1 MKILSILIWLV
12 SSGLAIAKTVV
23 VKSGDHPGF
32 TRLVLELPKAAEWQM
47 GRTAEGYE
55 LRIADKD
62 LRFDLTGVFKDI
74 QRNRLAA
81 IWMDPK
87 SGGLRL
93 GIACACHA
101 LPFEFRAGIIV
112 IDLRDGPPP
121 KGSSFELAL
130 DGTDAVRLVARPTQ
144 RPQARPRIFAAATL
158 PPDGPQPRYDWLSSS
173 ASDIPEKQPLHPAL
187 PAAVT
192 LKTADIEP
200 LKDAL
205 LQQLSRG
212 AAQGIVQMTMPSL
225 ASRNAAN
232 PAPIG
237 PRATIHLGEVPGF
250 DVATSREP
258 AHVLIKDGAACIAD
272 KTLDVTG
279 WGDDQAAPI
288 QLANSRA
295 NLIGEFDRPNP
306 QDVIL
311 AVKVLIYLGFG
322 AEAQQM
328 LVQIPVDDPDQALWQ
343 SMARLVDGGRDPD
356 GPFAG
361 MQTCDTAAALW
372 ATLAMPKLTLGSP
385 PRTEAVLRT
394 FSALPA
400 HLRRN
405 LGPDLAAKFLAID
418 DVATARTISHSVQRG
433 LSETD
438 TDAEVAVMDA
448 QIDIAS
454 GDPGA
459 ATAQLAPVLAQAGPN
474 AAATIIALV
483 DARVAAGDA
492 IDLETSVALAALIR
506 EQAGSDLEPALR
518 RAQILALGSA
528 GDFDQAFALLP
539 QMASTERDLWQ
550 ILARSG
556 SDTAIL
562 NHAVMA
568 LDAGLP
574 AITTADRSQIAAH
587 LATLGLPDDALVW
600 IGAQTENS
608 SEADRLLAAKTY
620 LSMGEPDAGL
630 TWIEGLNDSAALEL
644 RAEALWRL
652 GKPAGA
658 ADAWARAG
666 NTDAELRAQSWAQN
680 WDALSKSNASTWQA
694 AAGLLTAAPGKDIVN
709 APGPLALGNAL
720 VADSNSARATL
731 TALLASVPSPVPA
744 Q

>member
-12 SSGLAIAKTVV
+12 SSGLAIAQTVV
-23 VKSGDHPGF
+23 IKSGDHPGF
-32 TRLVLELPKAAEWQM
+32 TRLVLELPKAADWQM

-55 LRIADKD
+55 LRIADEN
-62 LRFDLTGVFKDI
+62 LRFDLTGAFKDI

-130 DGTDAVRLVARPTQ
+130 DGTDAVQLVARPSQ
-144 RPQARPRIFAAATL
+144 RPQARPRKFAAATL
-158 PPDGPQPRYDWLSSS
+158 PPDGPQPSYDWLV
-173 ASDIPEKQPLHPAL
+173 SDAPDIREKQPLHPAL

-192 LKTADIEP
+192 LKTADIGP

-205 LQQLSRG
+205 LQQLSWG

-225 ASRNAAN
+225 ASRNAAS
-232 PAPIG
+232 PRPIG
-237 PRATIHLGEVPGF
+237 PRAAIHLGEVPGF

-279 WGDDQAAPI
+279 WGDDQPAPI

-306 QDVIL
+306 KDVIT
-311 AVKVLIYLGFG
+311 AVKILIYLGFG
-322 AEAQQM
+322 AEARQM
-328 LVQIPVDDPDQALWQ
+328 LAQMQVDDPDSGLWQ
-343 SMARLVDGGRDPD
+343 SMAGLVDGGHDPE
-356 GPFAG
+356 GPFMG

-372 ATLAMPKLTLGSP
+372 ATLALPKLTVGSP
-385 PRTEAVLRT
+385 PRTDAVLRA

-418 DVATARTISHSVQRG
+418 DVATARSISHSVQRG
-433 LSETD
+433 ISETD
-438 TDAEVAVMDA
+438 TDADVAVMDA

-454 GDPGA
+454 GDPSA

-539 QMASTERDLWQ
+539 EMASAEHDLWQ

-556 SDTAIL
+556 SGTAIL

-568 LDAGLP
+568 PDASLP
-574 AITTADRSQIAAH
+574 AISAADRSQIAVQLSA
-587 LATLGLPDDALVW
+587 LGLPDAALVW
-600 IGAQTENS
+600 IGAQTGNS
-608 SEADRLLAAKTY
+608 SDADRLLAAKTY
-620 LSMGEPDAGL
+620 LSRGEPDAGL
-630 TWIEGLNDSAALEL
+630 AWIEGLNDSAALEL

-652 GKPAGA
+652 GKPAEA
-658 ADAWARAG
+658 AEAWANAG
-666 NTDAELRAQSWAQN
+666 NTDAELRARSWAQN
-680 WDALSKSNASTWQA
+680 WDALSKSEASSWQA
-694 AAGLLTAAPGKDIVN
+694 AAGLLTAAPGQDIVN
-709 APGPLALGNAL
+709 APGPLALGTAL
-720 VADSNSARATL
+720 VADSSSARAIL